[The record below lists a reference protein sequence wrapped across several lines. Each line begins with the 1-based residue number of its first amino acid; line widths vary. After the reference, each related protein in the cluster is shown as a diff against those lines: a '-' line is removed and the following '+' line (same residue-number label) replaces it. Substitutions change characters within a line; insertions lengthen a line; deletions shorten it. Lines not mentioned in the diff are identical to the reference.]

1 MKAHGCAVLAVAL
14 TAAFGV
20 SRLYA
25 DTAPPA
31 APRQA
36 LAVEPADDAPYDPTG
51 RRDPFRPPSVGASK
65 HAGEPRTP
73 LQRYEVGQLKLVA
86 IIYDTKE
93 PRAVLED
100 DDGLGYIVKVGTP
113 VGLNDG
119 QVRTIERGRIV
130 IEESALDFYG
140 EAHPND
146 VVLELRT
153 AERGK

>member
-1 MKAHGCAVLAVAL
+1 MSAHRSAVAVVAIA
-14 TAAFGV
+14 TAFGV
-20 SRLYA
+20 SAVRA
-25 DTAPPA
+25 DPAPPA
-31 APRQA
+31 APQQV
-36 LAVEPADDAPYDPTG
+36 LAVEPAGDAPYDPTG
-51 RRDPFRPPSVGASK
+51 RRDPFRPPSVGSGR
-65 HAGEPRTP
+65 HSDGPRTP
-73 LQRYEVGQLKLVA
+73 LQRYEIGQLKLVA

-119 QVRTIERGRIV
+119 QVRKIERGRVV
-130 IEESALDFYG
+130 IEESSVDFYG

-146 VVLELRT
+146 IVLELRT